1 MNLSGKT
8 AIVTGGA
15 IRLGGA
21 VCEALAARQCNVVIH
36 CRRSLEQAHD
46 LAERLRMS
54 GGVRTFVVC
63 GDISTEA
70 GCRTVMKRAGRL
82 AGKMDILVNNASVF
96 GCDRIADLTEKNMLE
111 QLRIN
116 FVTPVI
122 LMREFLKQTARGKI
136 VNMLDQ
142 RVAGNE
148 SGCLPY
154 LLSKKALAELTASS
168 ALELAP
174 GIAING
180 VAPGPVL
187 PAVGKH
193 IPLDKRKAGAV
204 PLERRPTPADIAA
217 AVIFLLESDAIT
229 GQVLYVDG
237 GQHLLGAG
245 SR

>member
-15 IRLGGA
+15 VRLGRA
-21 VCEALAARQCNVVIH
+21 VCESLAARRCNVVIH
-36 CRRSLEQAHD
+36 CRESLEQAND
-46 LAERLRMS
+46 LAECLGRS
-54 GGVRTFVVC
+54 GVSTFVVC

-70 GCRTVMKRAGRL
+70 GCRTVMKRAGKL
-82 AGKMDILVNNASVF
+82 AGKLDILVNNASIF
-96 GCDRIADLTEKNMLE
+96 GCGRITDLTEKDMLE

-174 GIAING
+174 GIAVNG

-193 IPLDKRKAGAV
+193 IPVDKRKAGAV